1 MTERNTVSF
10 MTERH
15 GCNSLDGGDLLTVQ
29 EAAAIIR
36 VTDRTVQRYI
46 QQGHLKGVRLPGGR
60 LLRLSRTQ
68 VEALA
73 KAVAS

>member
-1 MTERNTVSF
+1 

-15 GCNSLDGGDLLTVQ
+15 GCNSPDDSDLLTVQ
-29 EAAAIIR
+29 EAATTLR

-60 LLRLSRTQ
+60 LLRVRRAD

-73 KAVAS
+73 KAVAL

>member
-1 MTERNTVSF
+1 

-15 GCNSLDGGDLLTVQ
+15 GCNSQEDSDLLTVQ
-29 EAAAIIR
+29 EAATTLR

-60 LLRLSRTQ
+60 LLRVRRAD
-68 VEALA
+68 VEALG
-73 KAVAS
+73 KAVAL